1 MVDYQRLPQHE
12 QEDNGFDTRP
22 AASQKGVV
30 NFRKKSTLLLATA
43 AIALLATSA
52 YFLGASNELSDNK
65 VHFEAPGISESHF
78 SEGVA
83 KCKFIHRK
91 NKHVYPPAESR
102 SSNPRFVNGTAPT
115 LFRNG
120 HIFDGEG
127 EPFKGDLLIDRG
139 IIIKVGGEIRDFPK
153 DIVIVDLRGHILTPG
168 IVDMHS
174 HVGVLSMPYLEGTM
188 DGNEMTSP
196 ITPFVRS
203 IDGFNPSDKARERII
218 SGGVTSSLILPGS
231 GNIMGGEA
239 FALKLR
245 KTDALSVDDMLIEA
259 GVYDKWRYMKM
270 ACGENPLR
278 YYRSQGKMPSTRLG
292 EGWLLRDQFEKATKL
307 KQAQDDWC
315 SAAKE
320 LPRYGRHRLATPFP
334 EDLQYESLVAV
345 LRDDIKLNIHCYE
358 THDLEAMVRHSN
370 EFKFKIAGFHH
381 ALDAYRVPEILKRA
395 YKNVPVVAT
404 FASKFGYKK
413 EASQSSVNSPK
424 ILVDAGIAVAMK
436 SDHPIVNA
444 QHLIYEAAQAHH
456 FGLTE
461 QQALASVTTVP
472 AKAMGLDHRIGKIA
486 VGMDADLVIWEK
498 HPLALGAHPLQV
510 YIDGIAQ
517 IEDVDESKWHE
528 QEAPQEFK
536 KLPELVVPKDKD
548 ACSTKSRDAI
558 FTGIKKIL
566 LKNLSTSSSPLS
578 REEYSPSGD
587 LSVVILDGEV
597 VCTGQCEEHAFR
609 DLPVYD
615 LGGEGVVFPS
625 MISAGTKNLGLQEI
639 GLEEVTGDGQPGPAT
654 PVVKAIDGLKFGG
667 MHIDEAYKAGVL
679 IGVTV
684 PTTSEHV
691 IQGISVAFSTGAEDA
706 LSNKKAILKE
716 RVALHV
722 AIGQY
727 TKSQLF
733 PSISSQIGYLRD
745 SLENALSHSHTP
757 LPSMSHFVQVV
768 KGQLPLVIFVE
779 NRDEMIRLI
788 QLKKD
793 LESQGARLKVTFL
806 GATEAWTVAEHLAEA
821 QIGVILRP
829 LLCMPLMWES
839 QRCLAGAPLTQE
851 TGISVL
857 YKAGVKVGIAAHEP
871 EDVRQLAWLAGWAR
885 SDLGLAEKEATGLV
899 SWNLAELVGLS
910 TAPSGLVIYNG
921 DPFEFGAKVA
931 AIVGGGKTGID
942 CNPRAF

>member
-1 MVDYQRLPQHE
+1 MAEYQRLPQHE
-12 QEDNGFDTRP
+12 QDDAGFDSRP
-22 AASQKGVV
+22 ANQKGLV

-52 YFLGASNELSDNK
+52 YFLGASDELSDHK
-65 VHFEAPGISESHF
+65 VHFEAPGISEAHF
-78 SEGVA
+78 AEGVA

-91 NKHVYPPAESR
+91 NKHAYPPAESR

-115 LFRNG
+115 LFKNG

-127 EPFKGDLLIDRG
+127 ESFKGDLLIDRG
-139 IIIKVGGEIRDFPK
+139 IIIKVGGEIRDVPENT
-153 DIVIVDLRGHILTPG
+153 VVVDLKGHILTPG

-174 HVGVLSMPYLEGTM
+174 HVGVFSIPFLEGMT
-188 DGNEMTSP
+188 DVNEMTSP
-196 ITPFVRS
+196 ITPFIRS
-203 IDGFNPSDKARERII
+203 IDGFNPSDKAREII
-218 SGGVTSSLILPGS
+218 VSGGVTSSLVLPGS

-245 KTDALSVDDMLIEA
+245 KVDTLSVDDMMIET
-259 GVYDKWRYMKM
+259 GVDDKWRYMKM

-278 YYRSQGKMPSTRLG
+278 NYREQGKMPSTRLG
-292 EGWLLRDQFEKATKL
+292 EGWLLRDQFAKATKL

-370 EFKFKIAGFHH
+370 EYKFKIAGFHH

-395 YKNVPVVAT
+395 YMNVPVVAT

-436 SDHPIVNA
+436 SDHPILNA

-456 FGLTE
+456 FGLSE
-461 QQALASVTTVP
+461 KQALASVTTVP

-498 HPLALGAHPLQV
+498 HPLVLGAHPLQV

-517 IEDVDESKWHE
+517 IEDVDETKWRE
-528 QEAPQEFK
+528 QEEPQEFK
-536 KLPELVVPKDKD
+536 KLPELIVPKDKD
-548 ACSTKSRDAI
+548 ACSTKSRDAV

-566 LKNLSTSSSPLS
+566 LKNMSTSSSSLS
-578 REEYSPSGD
+578 REEYSSNGG
-587 LSVVILDGEV
+587 LSVVIRDGEV
-597 VCTGQCEEHAFR
+597 ICTGRCEEHAFR

-625 MISAGTKNLGLQEI
+625 MISAGTINLGLQEI
-639 GLEEVTGDGQPGPAT
+639 GQEELTGDGNLGLTT

-667 MHIDEAYKAGVL
+667 MHMDEAYKAGVL

-684 PTTSEHV
+684 PTSEHIV
-691 IQGISVAFSTGAEDA
+691 QGISVAFSTGAEDA
-706 LSNKKAILKE
+706 LSNKKAVLKE
-716 RVALHV
+716 RVALHI
-722 AIGQY
+722 AIGQSY
-727 TKSQLF
+727 KSTLF

-745 SLENALSHSHTP
+745 SLESALLSHSTP
-757 LPSMSHFVQVV
+757 NHFAQVV
-768 KGQLPLVIFVE
+768 RGQLPLVIEVE

-788 QLKKD
+788 QMKKD

-829 LLCMPLMWES
+829 LLCMPIMWES

-851 TGISVL
+851 TGLSVL
-857 YKAGVKVGIAAHEP
+857 YKAGVKVGIAAKEP

-885 SDLGLAEKEATGLV
+885 SDLGLNEKEATGLV

-910 TAPSGLVIYNG
+910 TATSGLVIYNG

-931 AIVGGGKTGID
+931 VIVGGGKTGIE
-942 CNPRAF
+942 CSPRAF